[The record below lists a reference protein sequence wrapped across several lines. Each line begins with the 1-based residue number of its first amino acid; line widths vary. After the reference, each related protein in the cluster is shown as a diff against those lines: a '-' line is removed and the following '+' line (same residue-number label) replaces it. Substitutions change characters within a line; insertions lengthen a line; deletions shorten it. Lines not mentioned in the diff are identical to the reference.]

1 MADMRSHKSPGT
13 KLSCFGFWFADDGQ
27 YFCKPSDVDLF
38 LRCLDKAAI
47 GAGLSRGHGEDI
59 KSIVRLVGSEEAI
72 AHFQT
77 TQEENWVT
85 THVSDTCKILAPN
98 SPVEVLGTV
107 LGTQQDRDNALAARL
122 NKVQIL
128 REDLADVESAGVE
141 LLLGRLCANTTKVTH
156 LLRAH
161 GCFLSKDLLDRFDDL
176 TAPFIER
183 FLGGDLHEKAIEQAM
198 LGMNFGGLGFRK
210 AEILAAPAHLASLIE
225 ARPCVEFLINLAAEA
240 GVLLP
245 TALTVFDSTIV
256 RATEECCTRLDNE
269 KARCIALF
277 CNDAAD
283 LADDNFQKILAGSE
297 QPHQSRPH
305 ANDSLSD
312 PVLTAPEHEDP
323 EIARSLKPIRLQHHL
338 SVLFDQEGFGDLF
351 THFEAVPDG
360 ESDCARL
367 GDLKDDTVSSKW
379 LWTVDP
385 HSHLMLSPES
395 YIAAV
400 RLRLG
405 ASFTSQ
411 PVPCRVC
418 NRFLDNNGTHALC
431 CAPGES
437 TRGHNAV
444 RDELFAITRIADT
457 TAEREVLGLLDAAPG
472 LRPADILTCAVQP
485 ALSSALDIGI
495 AAPHS
500 LHAGSDCR
508 ETMRLRKLKYYADHT
523 GDLLE
528 QGIEYTPII
537 WSCWGREHEDTTR
550 VLRQIARV
558 VARRRGGSHDMVL
571 SSIRDAI
578 GAILARRAAA
588 MLNSCMPAFEPR

>member
-1 MADMRSHKSPGT
+1 
-13 KLSCFGFWFADDGQ
+13 
-27 YFCKPSDVDLF
+27 
-38 LRCLDKAAI
+38 
-47 GAGLSRGHGEDI
+47 
-59 KSIVRLVGSEEAI
+59 
-72 AHFQT
+72 
-77 TQEENWVT
+77 
-85 THVSDTCKILAPN
+85 
-98 SPVEVLGTV
+98 
-107 LGTQQDRDNALAARL
+107 
-122 NKVQIL
+122 
-128 REDLADVESAGVE
+128 
-141 LLLGRLCANTTKVTH
+141 
-156 LLRAH
+156 
-161 GCFLSKDLLDRFDDL
+161 
-176 TAPFIER
+176 
-183 FLGGDLHEKAIEQAM
+183 M

-210 AEILAAPAHLASLIE
+210 AEILAAPAHLAFLIE
-225 ARPCVEFLINLAAEA
+225 ARPCVEYLINLAAEA
-240 GVLLP
+240 GVDLP
-245 TALTVFDSTIV
+245 KALAVFDSNIV
-256 RATEECCTRLDNE
+256 RATEECCTRLDVE
-269 KARCIALF
+269 KARCIPLF
-277 CNDAAD
+277 CSDAAG

-297 QPHQSRPH
+297 QPQESRLQTS
-305 ANDSLSD
+305 DSWHD
-312 PVLTAPEHEDP
+312 PVLTAPERDDP
-323 EIARSLKPIRLQHHL
+323 EIVRSLKPVRLQHHL
-338 SVLFDQEGFGDLF
+338 SVLIDQEGIGDLF
-351 THFEAVPDG
+351 AHFEAAPGG
-360 ESDCARL
+360 EPDCARL
-367 GDLKDDTVSSKW
+367 SDLKDNTVSSKW

-385 HSHLMLSPES
+385 HSHLTVSSES

-411 PVPCRVC
+411 PVQCRMC
-418 NRFLDNNGTHALC
+418 NRLLDSNGTHALC

-457 TAEREVLGLLDAAPG
+457 TAEREVLGLLDTAPG

-500 LHAGSDCR
+500 AHAGTDCC
-508 ETMRLRKLKYYADHT
+508 ETMRLRKVRYYADHT

-528 QGIEYTPII
+528 QGIEYTPVI

-571 SSIRDAI
+571 SSLRDAI